1 MLLKTL
7 YAKKQIDAQKIH
19 AKNQML
25 KKREH
30 DLSSNQHTQKVM
42 KKKKAKEKSEYVTV
56 PKRFKTKEFQNGM
69 FLKPSS
75 YYKYRG
81 DNLEH
86 SVVNI
91 KITKLNYEI
100 REHWHLAPM
109 LVYDSIHPWVHS

>member
-1 MLLKTL
+1 
-7 YAKKQIDAQKIH
+7 
-19 AKNQML
+19 ML
-25 KKREH
+25 KKRKH
-30 DLSSNQHTQKVM
+30 DLSSNQHTHWEGLE
-42 KKKKAKEKSEYVTV
+42 KKKAKEKSEYVTV
-56 PKRFKTKEFQNGM
+56 PKRFKTKGFQNGM

-91 KITKLNYEI
+91 KITRLNHEI

-109 LVYDSIHPWVHS
+109 LVYDSIHPWVRS

>member
-1 MLLKTL
+1 MLVFW
-7 YAKKQIDAQKIH
+7 
-19 AKNQML
+19 
-25 KKREH
+25 
-30 DLSSNQHTQKVM
+30 SSGIEDS
-42 KKKKAKEKSEYVTV
+42 ASE
-56 PKRFKTKEFQNGM
+56 KTKEFQNGM

-91 KITKLNYEI
+91 KITKLNHEI

-109 LVYDSIHPWVHS
+109 LVYDSIHPWVRS